1 VRDGD
6 MKNKKLIKRKDAVA
20 GVIEALLLVA
30 LVAIII
36 STIQLVY
43 VPQMMEQR
51 ESDHMDDVENQ
62 FSYLKSVIDLQ
73 SMVKEDVPIS
83 SPIILGSRELP
94 YFVTAR
100 AFGQL
105 DIIDIDRTDSRITT
119 YPWMGFPYAN
129 IPLTS
134 IKYKAHNSYFVDQTY
149 VLEGGCVIVKQ
160 PEGET
165 VKIEPAIT
173 VKNET
178 KINIIY
184 NMPIIFGVPGKNS
197 TSGYKNCFVRTN
209 YSYNETCIKD
219 FKSEDDHYVWIYT
232 DYLDAWNASLNKLLE
247 EEVKNGYVNVT
258 ITQDTWGTD
267 VVKIEPWGKT
277 IHLEITVTYIGAQI
291 GPGIVIT

>member
-1 VRDGD
+1 

-43 VPQMMEQR
+43 IPEIMEQR

-83 SPIILGSRELP
+83 SPITLGSRELP

-105 DIIDIDRTDSRITT
+105 DIIDIDRTDSKITT
-119 YPWMGFPYAN
+119 DPWMGFIYDSKTD

-134 IKYKAHNSYFVDQTY
+134 IKYKAHNSYFTDQTY
-149 VLEGGCVIVKQ
+149 ALEGGCVIVKQ
-160 PEGET
+160 PDGET

-173 VKNET
+173 VENKT
-178 KINIIY
+178 KVNIIY
-184 NMPIIFGVPGKNS
+184 NMPLITGILGKNS
-197 TSGYKNCFVRTN
+197 TSGYKNCFIRTN
-209 YSYNETCIKD
+209 YSYNETYITD
-219 FKSEDDHYVWIYT
+219 IDNSSDDHHIWIYT
-232 DYLDAWNASLNKLLE
+232 DYLNAWNASLNKLLE

-258 ITQDTWGTD
+258 ITQDLGGID
-267 VVKIEPWGKT
+267 IVEIKPWGKT
-277 IHLEITVTYIGAQI
+277 IHLELTITYIGAQI
-291 GPGIVIT
+291 GPGTVII

>member
-1 VRDGD
+1 
-6 MKNKKLIKRKDAVA
+6 MKNKKFVKRKDAVA

-30 LVAIII
+30 LASIII

-43 VPQMMEQR
+43 IPQTMEQR

-83 SPIILGSRELP
+83 SPITLGSRELP
-94 YFVTAR
+94 YFVTAK

-105 DIIDIDRTDSRITT
+105 DIIDEDCAYSKININPPLLGLPSGNIT
-119 YPWMGFPYAN
+119 
-129 IPLTS
+129 LTS
-134 IKYKAHNSYFVDQTY
+134 IKYEAYNSYFVDQTY

-160 PEGET
+160 PDGET

-173 VKNET
+173 VENGT

-184 NMPIIFGVPGKNS
+184 NMPIITGVPGKNS

-209 YSYNETCIKD
+209 YSSNPPLSPYSGDIPNSTYNSHIR
-219 FKSEDDHYVWIYT
+219 IYT
-232 DYLDAWNASLNKLLE
+232 DYPDAWYNASLKLLE
-247 EEVKNGYVNVT
+247 EEVKNGFVNVT
-258 ITQDTWGTD
+258 IQDIGGID
-267 VVKIEPWGKT
+267 VVEIEPWGKT
-277 IHLEITVTYIGAQI
+277 IHLEITITYIGAQI
-291 GPGIVIT
+291 GPGIVIP

>member
-1 VRDGD
+1 

-43 VPQMMEQR
+43 IPQMMEQR
-51 ESDHMDDVENQ
+51 ESDHMDDAENQ

-83 SPIILGSRELP
+83 APITLGSRELP

-105 DIIDIDRTDSRITT
+105 DIIDEDRTDDYILTDSL
-119 YPWMGFPYAN
+119 N
-129 IPLTS
+129 VPLTS
-134 IKYKAHNSYFVDQTY
+134 IKYKAHNSYFTDQTY
-149 VLEGGCVIVKQ
+149 ALEGGCVIVKQ
-160 PEGET
+160 PDGET
-165 VKIEPAIT
+165 IKIEPAIT
-173 VKNET
+173 VENKT
-178 KINIIY
+178 KVNIIY
-184 NMPIIFGVPGKNS
+184 NMPLITGVPGKNS

-209 YSYNETCIKD
+209 YSYNKSYIKD
-219 FKSEDDHYVWIYT
+219 IDNSTSDDPHIWIYT
-232 DYLDAWNASLNKLLE
+232 DYLNAWNASLNKLLE

-267 VVKIEPWGKT
+267 VVEIEPWGKT
-277 IHLEITVTYIGAQI
+277 IHLELTITYIGAQI
-291 GPGIVIT
+291 GPGIVIP

>member
-1 VRDGD
+1 

-43 VPQMMEQR
+43 IPQMMEQR

-83 SPIILGSRELP
+83 SPITLGSRELP

-105 DIIDIDRTDSRITT
+105 DIIDKDRTDAYILTDSL
-119 YPWMGFPYAN
+119 N
-129 IPLTS
+129 VSLTS
-134 IKYKAHNSYFVDQTY
+134 IKYKAHNSYFIDQTY
-149 VLEGGCVIVKQ
+149 ALEGGCVIVKQ
-160 PEGET
+160 PDGET
-165 VKIEPAIT
+165 VKIEAGIT
-173 VKNET
+173 IKNEST
-178 KINIIY
+178 EIKIYY
-184 NMPIIFGVPGKNS
+184 NLPVIDGVSGKNS
-197 TSGYKNCFVRTN
+197 TCGYKNCFIRTN
-209 YSYNETCIKD
+209 YSDQNPIPGGPTTFIK
-219 FKSEDDHYVWIYT
+219 IYT

-247 EEVKNGYVNVT
+247 EEVENGYIIIEKRPIGSEKYVS
-258 ITQDTWGTD
+258 ITPGI
-267 VVKIEPWGKT
+267 KSIY
-277 IHLEITVTYIGAQI
+277 LELTLTYIGAQI
-291 GPGIVIT
+291 GPGTVII

>member
-1 VRDGD
+1 

-43 VPQMMEQR
+43 IPEIMEQR

-83 SPIILGSRELP
+83 SPITLGSRELP

-105 DIIDIDRTDSRITT
+105 DIIDKDRTDNYILTDFLNVS
-119 YPWMGFPYAN
+119 
-129 IPLTS
+129 LTS
-134 IKYKAHNSYFVDQTY
+134 IKYKAHNSYFTDQTY
-149 VLEGGCVIVKQ
+149 ALEGGCVIVKQ
-160 PEGET
+160 PDGET

-173 VKNET
+173 VENET

-184 NMPIIFGVPGKNS
+184 NMPLITGVPGKNS

-219 FKSEDDHYVWIYT
+219 FNPADDHHVWIYT

-258 ITQDTWGTD
+258 ITQDLGGID
-267 VVKIEPWGKT
+267 VVEIEPWGKT
-277 IHLEITVTYIGAQI
+277 IHLELTVTYIGAQI
-291 GPGIVIT
+291 GPGIVIP

>member
-6 MKNKKLIKRKDAVA
+6 MKNKKLTKRKDAVA

-43 VPQMMEQR
+43 IPQMMEQR
-51 ESDHMDDVENQ
+51 ESDHMDDAENQ

-73 SMVKEDVPIS
+73 SIVKEDVPIS
-83 SPIILGSRELP
+83 SPITLGSRELP

-105 DIIDIDRTDSRITT
+105 DIIDIDRTDSKIVTD
-119 YPWMGFPYAN
+119 PWMGFPYAN

-160 PEGET
+160 PDGET

-173 VKNET
+173 VENET

-184 NMPIIFGVPGKNS
+184 NMPLITGVPGKNS

-219 FKSEDDHYVWIYT
+219 FNSAEDHHVWIYT
-232 DYLDAWNASLNKLLE
+232 DYLNAWNASLNKLLE
-247 EEVKNGYVNVT
+247 EEVENGYVNVT
-258 ITQDTWGTD
+258 ITQDLVGID
-267 VVKIEPWGKT
+267 VVEIEPWGKT

-291 GPGIVIT
+291 GPGIVII

>member
-1 VRDGD
+1 

-30 LVAIII
+30 LAAIII

-43 VPQMMEQR
+43 IPQMMEQR

-83 SPIILGSRELP
+83 SPITLGSRELP

-105 DIIDIDRTDSRITT
+105 DIIDIDRTDSKIATD
-119 YPWMGFPYAN
+119 PWMGFPYAN

-160 PEGET
+160 PDGET

-173 VKNET
+173 KKNERIHQT
-178 KINIIY
+178 R
-184 NMPIIFGVPGKNS
+184 KN
-197 TSGYKNCFVRTN
+197 NNR
-209 YSYNETCIKD
+209 
-219 FKSEDDHYVWIYT
+219 
-232 DYLDAWNASLNKLLE
+232 LLE
-247 EEVKNGYVNVT
+247 VT
-258 ITQDTWGTD
+258 GF
-267 VVKIEPWGKT
+267 VKIRKT
-277 IHLEITVTYIGAQI
+277 TDMRNNENTKLICWNRWK
-291 GPGIVIT
+291 P

>member
-1 VRDGD
+1 
-6 MKNKKLIKRKDAVA
+6 MKNKKLTKRKDAVA

-43 VPQMMEQR
+43 IPQMMEQR
-51 ESDHMDDVENQ
+51 ESDHMDDTENQ

-83 SPIILGSRELP
+83 SPITLGSRELP

-105 DIIDIDRTDSRITT
+105 DIIDIDRTDSKIATD
-119 YPWMGFPYAN
+119 PWMGFPYAN

-160 PEGET
+160 PDGET

-173 VKNET
+173 VENEA

-184 NMPIIFGVPGKNS
+184 NMPLIIGVPGKNS

-219 FKSEDDHYVWIYT
+219 FNSADDHHIWIYT

-247 EEVKNGYVNVT
+247 EEVENGYVNVT
-258 ITQDTWGTD
+258 ITQDLGGID
-267 VVKIEPWGKT
+267 VVEIEPWGKT

-291 GPGIVIT
+291 GPGIVII

>member
-1 VRDGD
+1 

-43 VPQMMEQR
+43 IPEMMEQR

-100 AFGQL
+100 AFGQV
-105 DIIDIDRTDSRITT
+105 DIIDIDGTDSKITT
-119 YPWMGFPYAN
+119 DPWMGFLYDSKTD

-134 IKYKAHNSYFVDQTY
+134 IKYKAHNSYFTDQTY
-149 VLEGGCVIVKQ
+149 ALEGGCVIVKQ
-160 PEGET
+160 PDGET
-165 VKIEPAIT
+165 IKIEPAIT
-173 VKNET
+173 VENKT
-178 KINIIY
+178 KVNIIY
-184 NMPIIFGVPGKNS
+184 NMPLITGVPGKNS

-209 YSYNETCIKD
+209 YSYNKPYIKD
-219 FKSEDDHYVWIYT
+219 IDNSTSDDPHIWIYT
-232 DYLDAWNASLNKLLE
+232 DYLNAWNASLNKLLE

-267 VVKIEPWGKT
+267 VVEIEPWGKT
-277 IHLEITVTYIGAQI
+277 IHLELTITYIGAQI
-291 GPGIVIT
+291 GPGIVIP

>member
-1 VRDGD
+1 

>member
-1 VRDGD
+1 

-51 ESDHMDDVENQ
+51 ESDHMDDTENQ
-62 FSYLKSVIDLQ
+62 FSYLKSIIDLQ
-73 SMVKEDVPIS
+73 SMVKEDIPIS
-83 SPIILGSRELP
+83 SPITLGSRELP

-105 DIIDIDRTDSRITT
+105 DIIDVDRTDSKIIII
-119 YPWMGFPYAN
+119 PPLPLLPPSGN

-134 IKYKAHNSYFVDQTY
+134 IKYEAHNSYFVDQIY
-149 VLEGGCVIVKQ
+149 ALEGGCVIVKQ
-160 PEGET
+160 PDGET

-173 VKNET
+173 VENET

-184 NMPIIFGVPGKNS
+184 NIPIITGVPGKNS

-209 YSYNETCIKD
+209 YSGNRSSPYSGDISPGLG
-219 FKSEDDHYVWIYT
+219 FIRIYT
-232 DYLDAWNASLNKLLE
+232 DYLDAWNASLNKLLKE
-247 EEVKNGYVNVT
+247 AVDNGYVNVT
-258 ITQDTWGTD
+258 ITQDLGGID

-277 IHLEITVTYIGAQI
+277 IHLEFTVTDIGAQI

>member
-1 VRDGD
+1 

-43 VPQMMEQR
+43 IPQIMEQR

-62 FSYLKSVIDLQ
+62 FSYLKSIIDLQ
-73 SMVKEDVPIS
+73 SIVKEDVPIS
-83 SPIILGSRELP
+83 APITLGSRELP

-100 AFGQL
+100 AFGQV
-105 DIIDIDRTDSRITT
+105 DIIDIDRTDSKITT
-119 YPWMGFPYAN
+119 DPWMGFLYDSKTD

-134 IKYKAHNSYFVDQTY
+134 IKYKAHNSYFIDQIY
-149 VLEGGCVIVKQ
+149 ALEGGCVIVKQ
-160 PEGET
+160 PDGET

-173 VKNET
+173 VENKT

-184 NMPIIFGVPGKNS
+184 NMPLITGVPGKNS

-209 YSYNETCIKD
+209 YSHNRTYIKD
-219 FKSEDDHYVWIYT
+219 IDNSSDDHHIWIYT
-232 DYLDAWNASLNKLLE
+232 DYLNAWNASLNKLLE

-258 ITQDTWGTD
+258 ITQDLGGID
-267 VVKIEPWGKT
+267 VVEIEPWGKT
-277 IHLEITVTYIGAQI
+277 IHLELTITYIGAQI
-291 GPGIVIT
+291 GPGIVIP

>member
-1 VRDGD
+1 

-43 VPQMMEQR
+43 IPQMMEQR

-83 SPIILGSRELP
+83 SPITLGSRELP

-105 DIIDIDRTDSRITT
+105 DIIDKDRTDNYILTDFLNVS
-119 YPWMGFPYAN
+119 
-129 IPLTS
+129 LTS
-134 IKYKAHNSYFVDQTY
+134 IKYKAHNSYFIDQTY
-149 VLEGGCVIVKQ
+149 ALEGGCVIVKQ
-160 PEGET
+160 PDGET

-173 VKNET
+173 VENKT

-184 NMPIIFGVPGKNS
+184 NMPLIIGVPGKNS

-209 YSYNETCIKD
+209 YSHNKTYIKD
-219 FKSEDDHYVWIYT
+219 IDNSSDDHHIWIYT
-232 DYLDAWNASLNKLLE
+232 DYLNAWNASLNKLLE

-258 ITQDTWGTD
+258 ITQDLGGID
-267 VVKIEPWGKT
+267 VVEIEPWGKT
-277 IHLEITVTYIGAQI
+277 IHLELTVTYIGAQI
-291 GPGIVIT
+291 GPGIVIP

>member
-1 VRDGD
+1 

-43 VPQMMEQR
+43 IPQIMEQR

-83 SPIILGSRELP
+83 SPITLGSRELP

-100 AFGQL
+100 AFGQV
-105 DIIDIDRTDSRITT
+105 DIIDIDRTDSKITT
-119 YPWMGFPYAN
+119 DPWMGFLYDSKTD

-134 IKYKAHNSYFVDQTY
+134 IKYKAHNSYFIDQTY
-149 VLEGGCVIVKQ
+149 ALEGGCVIVKQ
-160 PEGET
+160 PDGET
-165 VKIEPAIT
+165 VKIEAGIT
-173 VKNET
+173 IKNEST
-178 KINIIY
+178 EIKIYY
-184 NMPIIFGVPGKNS
+184 NLPVIDGVSGKNS
-197 TSGYKNCFVRTN
+197 TCGYKNCFIRTN
-209 YSYNETCIKD
+209 YSDQNPIPGGPTTFIK
-219 FKSEDDHYVWIYT
+219 IYT

-247 EEVKNGYVNVT
+247 EEVENGYIIIEKRPIGSEKYVS
-258 ITQDTWGTD
+258 ITPGI
-267 VVKIEPWGKT
+267 KSIY
-277 IHLEITVTYIGAQI
+277 LELTLTYIGAQI
-291 GPGIVIT
+291 GPGTVII

>member
-1 VRDGD
+1 

-73 SMVKEDVPIS
+73 SMVKEDIPIS
-83 SPIILGSRELP
+83 SPITLGSRELP

-105 DIIDIDRTDSRITT
+105 DIINMDRTDSKMHIN
-119 YPWMGFPYAN
+119 PPLFGLPPE

-160 PEGET
+160 PDGET

-173 VKNET
+173 VENET

-184 NMPIIFGVPGKNS
+184 NMPIITGVPGKNS

-209 YSYNETCIKD
+209 YSGNRSSPYSGDIFGFNSFIR
-219 FKSEDDHYVWIYT
+219 IYT
-232 DYLDAWNASLNKLLE
+232 EYLDAWNASLNKLLKE
-247 EEVKNGYVNVT
+247 AVDNGYVNVT
-258 ITQDTWGTD
+258 ITQDPGGID
-267 VVKIEPWGKT
+267 VVEIKPWDKT
-277 IHLEITVTYIGAQI
+277 IHLELTVTDIGAQI